1 VSDDQRERVLD
12 ICLAFPGATR
22 QGERQLSFQVRGRSF
37 AYYMDDHHGDGK
49 IAVAF
54 KAAQGE
60 NRELIASDPDRFY
73 LPAYV
78 GLKGWVALRLD
89 TGEVDWDEVA
99 ELALD
104 SYRLVAPKRLAA
116 NPELPRS

>member
-1 VSDDQRERVLD
+1 MPDGQRQRVLD
-12 ICLAFPGATR
+12 ICLALPEATR
-22 QGERQLSFQVRGRSF
+22 QGERQLSFQVRGKSF
-37 AYYMDDHHGDGK
+37 AYYMDDHHGDGR

-54 KAAQGE
+54 KAAAGE

-78 GLKGWVALRLD
+78 GPKGWVALRLD
-89 TGEVDWDEVA
+89 AGEVDWSEFA

-116 NPELPRS
+116 TAELPGS

>member
-1 VSDDQRERVLD
+1 MSDDQRERVLD
-12 ICLAFPGATR
+12 ICLAFPEATS

-54 KAAQGE
+54 KAAHGE

-78 GLKGWVALRLD
+78 GPKGWVALRLD

-104 SYRLVAPKRLAA
+104 SYRLVAPKRHAA
-116 NPELPRS
+116 KAELPRP